1 MTQGQGI
8 KKRKERS
15 ATIAAATI
23 RTDISIVLVGE
34 AGQGIQS
41 IETILVTLA
50 RAKGYHVY
58 ATKEYMSR
66 VRGGI
71 NSTSVRISTSPVD
84 ALVDRID
91 IAIPLVPAGLSYLKK
106 RLTKN
111 TALIVDGSLF
121 PQKTRAMID
130 VPLAAIASEVGGSI
144 YANTIAAGVICAIIG
159 ADEAAAES
167 FIAERF
173 AKKGETVVAKNKLAI
188 KRGFDAGR
196 EIALGFRLARPS
208 KKKSGNITL
217 AGADAVALGALAGG
231 CDYVCGYP
239 MSPSTSVLER
249 LAAYSQRHDIIAE
262 QVEDEVGVVNMAL
275 GAWYAGARALVTT
288 SGGGFAL
295 MGEGVSLAGM
305 IESPLVVHLAQRPG
319 PATGLPTRTEQGDLN
334 LALHAGHGDFPRI
347 ILAPGTLEEGFTLT
361 QRAFGLAARFQVPV
375 FILTDQ
381 YFIDTYYDTKR
392 FKPAAIGNDRSI
404 VMTEAPYKR
413 YSAARSG
420 ISPRGIPGFGK
431 GVVCVDSDEHDES
444 GHIVEDAE
452 TRILMADKRMRKARA
467 AVKEAIRPTCV
478 GEKNAENLVV
488 TWGSTFT
495 IAREALAALE
505 RRDTAL
511 LHFPWLYPFPI
522 GAVKTLRGAKRVIV
536 AENNMTGQFADL
548 IERETNLPISSR
560 ILKYD
565 GRPFSVEELADAL
578 AAELDADKAARR
590 AFPKRGA

>member
-1 MTQGQGI
+1 ML
-8 KKRKERS
+8 RP
-15 ATIAAATI
+15 
-23 RTDISIVLVGE
+23 DISIALVGE

-41 IETILVTLA
+41 IETILVSLA

-84 ALVDRID
+84 ALADRVD
-91 IAIPLVPAGLSYLKK
+91 IAIPLLPAGLPYLKK

-130 VPLAAIASEVGGSI
+130 IPLAAIASEVGGAI
-144 YANTIAAGVICAIIG
+144 YANTIAAGVVCAIIG
-159 ADEAAAES
+159 VDESAAES
-167 FIAERF
+167 FVADRF
-173 AKKGETVVAKNKLAI
+173 AQKGEAVVARNKLAI

-196 EIALGFRLARPS
+196 EIDLSFRLARPS

-239 MSPSTSVLER
+239 MSPSTGVLER

-262 QVEDEVGVVNMAL
+262 QVEDEIGVINMAL
-275 GAWYAGARALVTT
+275 GAWYAGARALITT

-295 MGEGVSLAGM
+295 MCEGLSLAGM
-305 IESPLVVHLAQRPG
+305 IESPLVAHLAQRPG

-334 LALHAGHGDFPRI
+334 LALYAGHGDFPRI

-361 QRAFGLAARFQVPV
+361 QRAFDLADRYQVPV
-375 FILTDQ
+375 LILTDQ
-381 YFIDTYYDTKR
+381 YFVDTYYDTKR
-392 FKPAAIGNDRSI
+392 FKPAAMGDRRSI
-404 VMTEAPYKR
+404 VETDASYKR
-413 YSAARSG
+413 YSVTRNG
-420 ISPRGIPGFGK
+420 VSPRGIPGFGK
-431 GVVCVDSDEHDES
+431 GIVCVDSDEHDES
-444 GHIVEDAE
+444 GYIVEDAE
-452 TRILMADKRMRKARA
+452 ARVLMADKRMRKARA
-467 AVKEAIRPTCV
+467 INKAAIKPTYI
-478 GEKNAENLVV
+478 GGKDAENLVV

-495 IAREALAALE
+495 IAREALAALG

-511 LHFPWLYPFPI
+511 LHFPWLHPFPI
-522 GAVKTLRGAKRVIV
+522 GAAKTLRGAKRVIV

-548 IERETNLPISSR
+548 ITRETSLPISSR

-565 GRPFSVEELADAL
+565 GRPFSVEELADAV
-578 AAELDADKAARR
+578 ARELDTHEAAQRR
-590 AFPKRGA
+590 PPKRGA

>member
-1 MTQGQGI
+1 MNSIGQAGHDAQ
-8 KKRKERS
+8 K
-15 ATIAAATI
+15 ATI
-23 RTDISIVLVGE
+23 RPDISIALAGE

-41 IETILVTLA
+41 IETILVALA
-50 RAKGYHVY
+50 RARGYHVY

-71 NSTSVRISTSPVD
+71 NSTSIRISTAPVD
-84 ALVDRID
+84 AFVDRID
-91 IAIPLVPAGLSYLKK
+91 IAIPLSPAGLPHLRK
-106 RLTKN
+106 RLSEK

-121 PQKTRAMID
+121 PHKTPAMID
-130 VPLAAIASEVGGSI
+130 IPLADMAREVGGAI

-159 ADEAAAES
+159 VDESAAVS
-167 FIAERF
+167 FVAARF
-173 AKKGETVVAKNKLAI
+173 AKKGEDVVAKNKLAV
-188 KRGFDAGR
+188 KRGHEAGR
-196 EIALGFRLARPS
+196 GISLSFRLARPS
-208 KKKSGNITL
+208 KKKSGTITL
-217 AGADAVALGALAGG
+217 AGADAIALGALAGG

-249 LAAYSQRHDIIAE
+249 LATYSQRHDIIAE
-262 QVEDEVGVVNMAL
+262 QVEDEIGVVNMAI

-334 LALHAGHGDFPRI
+334 LALYAGHGDFPRV

-361 QRAFGLAARFQVPV
+361 QRAFTLADRFQVPV

-381 YFIDTYYDTKR
+381 YFVDTYYDTKR
-392 FKPAAIGNDRSI
+392 FKPAAMDSDRSI
-404 VMTEAPYKR
+404 VKTEASYKR
-413 YSAARSG
+413 YSMARNG
-420 ISPRGIPGFGK
+420 ISPRGIPGFGA

-452 TRILMADKRMRKARA
+452 TRTLMADKRMRKGLAI
-467 AVKEAIRPTCV
+467 VKSAIKPTFI
-478 GEKNAENLVV
+478 GERDAKNLVV

-495 IAREALAALE
+495 IAREALVALG
-505 RRDTAL
+505 RQDTAL
-511 LHFPWLYPFPI
+511 LHFPWVYPFPI
-522 GAVKTLRGAKRVIV
+522 GAAKILRGATRVIV

-548 IERETNLPISSR
+548 ITRETNLPISSR
-560 ILKYD
+560 IVKYD
-565 GRPFSVEELADAL
+565 GRPFSVEEFADAV
-578 AAELDADKAARR
+578 AKELETDKGARR
-590 AFPKRGA
+590 ASMKRGA